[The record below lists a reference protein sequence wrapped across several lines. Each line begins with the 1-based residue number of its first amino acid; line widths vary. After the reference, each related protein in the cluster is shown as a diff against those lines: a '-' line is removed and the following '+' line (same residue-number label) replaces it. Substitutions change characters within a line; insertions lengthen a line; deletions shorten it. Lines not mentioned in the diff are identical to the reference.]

1 MTAIVI
7 TIYCL
12 LAVLLIFGVTFRREL
27 LDEEAH
33 KKKGG
38 LTNQHR

>member
-12 LAVLLIFGVTFRREL
+12 LAVMLMFGVTFHHEWLNDKR
-27 LDEEAH
+27 H
-33 KKKGG
+33 KKG
-38 LTNQHR
+38 

>member
-1 MTAIVI
+1 MSAIVI

-12 LAVLLIFGVTFRREL
+12 LAVLLVFGITFRREIE
-27 LDEEAH
+27 DEKSQ

-38 LTNQHR
+38 ASNQH